1 MRGHRWREVGAAR
14 FSFDFLSNEE
24 ATLSAET
31 PGPWRVSGGRAP
43 GPRGQVLGGN
53 GGRSGARAPSLEARE
68 GSMTP
73 QGSAGCNWT
82 QGLTSFKSGFLHVQE
97 G

>member
-1 MRGHRWREVGAAR
+1 MRGCRWQEVGAAR

-43 GPRGQVLGGN
+43 GPRGQVLGGK
-53 GGRSGARAPSLEARE
+53 GGGLGPE
-68 GSMTP
+68 P
-73 QGSAGCNWT
+73 QAW
-82 QGLTSFKSGFLHVQE
+82 KQE
-97 G
+97 RGP